1 MLADDARAGVCDD
14 GEEIQMRDPKRIPR
28 IIKKLEKVWKMHP
41 DYRLGQLVS
50 NLQGPGVQD
59 VFFKE
64 DDEWE
69 DILDHV
75 IE

>member
-1 MLADDARAGVCDD
+1 MRVNGVRGTSAGCV
-14 GEEIQMRDPKRIPR
+14 ETMRDPDRIPR
-28 IIKKLEKVWKMHP
+28 IIKKLKKVWKMHP

-59 VFFKE
+59 VFFME
-64 DDEWE
+64 DEVWE
-69 DILDHV
+69 DILEHL